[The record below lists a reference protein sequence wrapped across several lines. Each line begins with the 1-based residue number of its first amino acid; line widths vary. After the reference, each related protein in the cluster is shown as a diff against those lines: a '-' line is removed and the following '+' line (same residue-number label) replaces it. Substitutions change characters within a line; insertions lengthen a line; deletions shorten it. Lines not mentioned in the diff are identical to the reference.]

1 MTLQLQVPNMACAA
15 CGTTITGAILALDPT
30 AIVRTDPKTK
40 LVTIPVPGGFCAG
53 RGYANANETPAAEVD
68 IRQAITLAGYSVA

>member
-30 AIVRTDPKTK
+30 AIVHTDPKTK
-40 LVTIPVPGGFCAG
+40 SVTIA
-53 RGYANANETPAAEVD
+53 TQAAEID
-68 IRQAITLAGYSVA
+68 IRQAIALAGYSVA

>member
-15 CGTTITGAILALDPT
+15 CDTTITNAILALDAT
-30 AIVRTDPKTK
+30 AIVHTDPKTK
-40 LVTIPVPGGFCAG
+40 LVTIS
-53 RGYANANETPAAEVD
+53 TQAAEVD

>member
-15 CGTTITGAILALDPT
+15 CGTTITDAILALDPP
-30 AIVRTDPKTK
+30 AVVHTDPQTK
-40 LVTIPVPGGFCAG
+40 AVEI
-53 RGYANANETPAAEVD
+53 ETQAAEVD

>member
-15 CGTTITGAILALDPT
+15 CGTTITNAILALDAT
-30 AIVRTDPKTK
+30 AVVHTDPKTK
-40 LVTIPVPGGFCAG
+40 SVKI
-53 RGYANANETPAAEVD
+53 ETQATEVD